1 MTRNTEYTIATIKKR
16 LQSLIAHAMSASTR
30 TPASLPEIETPP
42 DEILGDLAF
51 PCFALAKEL
60 KKSPTTIAQ
69 NIAAGIKKLPL
80 EIAEVR
86 AVGPYVNF
94 FLNPAVLARQLLA
107 MPSAPHKKTKE
118 KLVVEYI
125 SPNTNKPLHLG
136 HVRNGVLGDAVAR
149 LAAYTGS
156 RVSRALLVNDRGVH
170 ICKSMV
176 AYQAKN
182 KKSTTP
188 KSEGKKG
195 DHFVGEYYVRY
206 ETLLKEHP
214 EIEQRARE
222 CLKLWEAGDRKTSVL
237 WKKMNAWTIAG
248 MKQTMRR
255 LGFTFDKTYYE
266 SDIYTSGRDIILEG
280 VKKGVFKKDETGA
293 VYADLESFGL
303 PNKILLR
310 QDGTALYITQDIF
323 LAYKKWSDFTPTS
336 CVYVVA
342 SEQDLYFKQLFA
354 VLKLLDIPFA
364 SNLVH
369 LSYGMVRLPE
379 GKMKSREGTVVDADD
394 IMNELVTLV
403 RTEIAKRESGL
414 SQTTIKKRSET
425 IALAALKY
433 YMLLVGPH
441 SDMIFNPKES
451 IALQGKT
458 GPYLLY
464 TYARLRSI
472 ARKGAS
478 SSRAKSRDLPTPKNA
493 FGYYDEKQLILA
505 LLHFEE
511 TVDNATR
518 TFNPSLLAQ
527 YLWDLAKKTNDYY
540 HTTPVLKSPEPAR
553 TTRLLLIAR
562 IADTL
567 KNGLRLLGINTVERM

>member
-1 MTRNTEYTIATIKKR
+1 MENKTEYTTATIKNR
-16 LQSLIAHAMSASTR
+16 LQSLVAHAMGTSLHATD
-30 TPASLPEIETPP
+30 SLPELELPP
-42 DEILGDLAF
+42 DETLGDLAF
-51 PCFALAKEL
+51 PCFALAKEF
-60 KKSPTTIAQ
+60 KKSPHAIAQ
-69 NIAAGIKKLPL
+69 DIATGIKKLPP
-80 EIAEVR
+80 EVAEVR

-94 FLNPAVLARQLLA
+94 FLNPATLAPCMLKASRALR
-107 MPSAPHKKTKE
+107 KRTKE
-118 KLVVEYI
+118 KLVIEYI

-176 AYQAKN
+176 AYQAEN
-182 KKSTTP
+182 KKNTTP
-188 KSEGKKG
+188 RSVGKKG
-195 DHFVGEYYVRY
+195 DHFVGDYYVHY
-206 ETLLKEHP
+206 ETLLKTRP
-214 EIEQRARE
+214 EIEQHARE
-222 CLKLWEAGDRKTSVL
+222 CLKLWEGGDKKTRAL
-237 WKKMNAWTIAG
+237 WKKMNTWTITG

-280 VKKGVFKKDETGA
+280 VKKEVFKKDETGA
-293 VYADLESFGL
+293 VYADLEPFGL

-323 LAYKKWSDFTPTS
+323 LAYKKWKDFAPTS
-336 CVYVVA
+336 CIYVVA
-342 SEQDLYFKQLFA
+342 SEQDLYFRQLFA
-354 VLKLLDIPFA
+354 VLKLLAIPFA
-364 SNLVH
+364 DHLVH

-394 IMNELVTLV
+394 IMDELVALV
-403 RTEIAKRESGL
+403 RAEIVKREKNL
-414 SQTTIKKRSET
+414 APATIKKRSET

-433 YMLLVGPH
+433 YLLLVGPH
-441 SDMIFNPKES
+441 SGMIFNPKES
-451 IALQGKT
+451 VALQGKT

-472 ARKGAS
+472 ARKA
-478 SSRAKSRDLPTPKNA
+478 RAKKIKTKDAYDYR
-493 FGYYDEKQLILA
+493 DEKKLILA

-511 TVDNATR
+511 TVDSAAR

-540 HTTPVLKSPEPAR
+540 HTTPVLKSPEPTR
-553 TTRLLLIAR
+553 TARLLLIAR

-567 KNGLRLLGINTVERM
+567 KTGLLLLGIKTVEKM